1 MFRQRLATTALGL
14 IAALTLSASAQTFL
28 KADADSLQRKLDAI
42 LKRGSATG
50 KAARPLSTP
59 ITEREFNAYFR
70 FQGAQHLPVG
80 VVNPTLQI
88 LDGGRLVGAVTVNLD
103 TVRKS
108 KERGW
113 TDPLA
118 YMSGSVEARVVG
130 VLHAVNGKGK
140 IDLESATLGGVPV
153 PILLLQELITY
164 YTKTPE
170 SPNGFSLDQPFN
182 LPQQI
187 RQIDFTQRGSAVI
200 VQ

>member
-1 MFRQRLATTALGL
+1 MRRRLTATVALCLLAAALGS
-14 IAALTLSASAQTFL
+14 AAAQALT
-28 KADADSLQRKLDAI
+28 KRDADSLQAKLDAI
-42 LKRGSATG
+42 LRRGSATG
-50 KAARPLSTP
+50 RAARPLSTS
-59 ITEREFNAYFR
+59 ITDREFNAYFK
-70 FQGAQHLPVG
+70 FQGAAKLPVG
-80 VVNPTLQI
+80 VVNPMLEI
-88 LDGGRLVGAVTVNLD
+88 LDGGRLVAVVTVD
-103 TVRKS
+103 MDAVRKS

-130 VLHAVNGKGK
+130 VLRAANGKGK

-153 PILLLQELITY
+153 PLLLLQELITY

-170 SPNGFSLDQPFN
+170 SPAGFSLDRPFD

-187 RQIDFTQRGSAVI
+187 RQVNFIQRGSAVI